1 MGRMELPV
9 LDKCCFVLDLKTGC
23 IVLGVVNSILTF
35 VLAVILITFAVDLK
49 EMSLVKREF
58 SDEGGVYSVLYAFV
72 VVFVVVLFVKFLLDL
87 VFVWAVYKEKSG
99 IIKKYCIFWI
109 VVLVLH
115 VICFL
120 KSMPHMGAGHLIS
133 QTFFIAENFYYI
145 AVVRSY
151 LKSINED
158 GVL

>member
-49 EMSLVKREF
+49 DLPETKRDGV
-58 SDEGGVYSVLYAFV
+58 DEGGMFSILYISVIIFV
-72 VVFVVVLFVKFLLDL
+72 TILFAKFVLDL
-87 VFVWAVYKEKSG
+87 LFVWAVYKEKSG

-115 VICFL
+115 IIGFL
-120 KSMPHMGAGHLIS
+120 KSMSQMSAGHLIS
-133 QTFFIAENFYYI
+133 QILFLAENFYYI
-145 AVVRSY
+145 AIVRSF

-158 GVL
+158 GVI